1 MFAISCEI
9 DGRVPMNLYLFLEK
23 ARSTPH
29 LLYVHKKW
37 RVCGITHTFQAN
49 GKSLASSPAPE
60 VRRFGNTWI
69 AQSIVPKRPSK
80 LYPKGP
86 PVRLS
91 NVVPKQGTGPFGYNS
106 GPFGYNG
113 GPSGYNGGPFG
124 YNILGLLG
132 TIYIS
137 IFLGWAF
144 WVQWLSQFWLTQ
156 KAQQLYPKGPPNK
169 KPYINCTQK
178 AQ

>member
-91 NVVPKQGTGPFGYNS
+91 NVVPKQST

-113 GPSGYNGGPFG
+113 GPFGYNGGPFGYNGGPFG

-156 KAQQLYPKGPPNK
+156 KAQQLYPKGPPK
-169 KPYINCTQK
+169 KNLI
-178 AQ
+178 

>member
-60 VRRFGNTWI
+60 VRRSGNTWI

-91 NVVPKQGTGPFGYNS
+91 NVVPKQST
-106 GPFGYNG
+106 
-113 GPSGYNGGPFG
+113 GPFG

-132 TIYIS
+132 TIYMS
-137 IFLGWAF
+137 IFSGWAF

-156 KAQQLYPKGPPNK
+156 KAQQLYPKGPPK
-169 KPYINCTQK
+169 KNLI
-178 AQ
+178 

>member
-60 VRRFGNTWI
+60 VRRSGNTWI

-91 NVVPKQGTGPFGYNS
+91 NVVPKQSTGPFGYD
-106 GPFGYNG
+106 
-113 GPSGYNGGPFG
+113 GGPFG

-137 IFLGWAF
+137 IFLGWSF

-156 KAQQLYPKGPPNK
+156 KAQQLYPKGPTTK
-169 KPYINCTQK
+169 KLI
-178 AQ
+178 

>member
-86 PVRLS
+86 VH
-91 NVVPKQGTGPFGYNS
+91 
-106 GPFGYNG
+106 
-113 GPSGYNGGPFG
+113 
-124 YNILGLLG
+124 
-132 TIYIS
+132 
-137 IFLGWAF
+137 
-144 WVQWLSQFWLTQ
+144 
-156 KAQQLYPKGPPNK
+156 
-169 KPYINCTQK
+169 CTQK
-178 AQ
+178 AHLLYPNGFVPKWLCSQKAQTRIFVCVPIDQHDLRPDLGLNLN